1 MSFPIDDV
9 SKRLCILKYFLVF
22 LLLHIM
28 FLENF
33 AKPYKGAELRTNQV
47 FQYGRFE
54 VRMKSAPGSGLLS
67 SFFTYHDTPN
77 VPAQWNEIDIEILG
91 RYTNQVQ
98 FNIITQGQVNHVVT
112 KTVSYNPHQAFH
124 VYTIEWTPDYLS
136 WNVDGFEIYREI
148 GNHVQQ
154 LIYAQKNMMNIWP
167 PDNPGW
173 VGPFD
178 PNILPVYAFYDWVK
192 YYQYT
197 PGVGDNFTLQWTDN
211 FDSWNTTRWSKGTH
225 TWTGNLCDFIPENA
239 VFQDGYLVIC
249 LTDDVNIGYSGATIP
264 DEDIDAPYLVWART
278 FPNAVYVFFSEP
290 IDPASAQDP
299 SNYFLPPLNVNLA
312 TLLPDNRTVKL
323 DVPNLNLNQSY
334 NLIAS
339 GINDLAQPP
348 NTMSTQVILTKQ
360 TNQLP
365 ININVAGDAW
375 QNYVAD
381 QVWTEEREHGS
392 VGGTNISHSDTLQF
406 GNTNEDEV
414 YRTELRN
421 LDFYEIRLP
430 QGQYNITLMFAE
442 TQYNS
447 ASGRIFDVFAEGQLI
462 IDDLNIYVEAGLQKF
477 TAVEKTIN
485 NIDVMD
491 GILELYF
498 EGFIGEPV
506 LSGVRIEEVS
516 TGIKQG
522 RVYPKDFNFSVYPN
536 PFNASFHVE
545 YTLGNPSQVE
555 IVLYNIQGQFVRKIY
570 SGFQPAGNHNSY
582 YKMDGLGTGVYFLV
596 ARFDNVTRE
605 VLKAIYLK

>member
-1 MSFPIDDV
+1 MFFQNGDP
-9 SKRLCILKYFLVF
+9 SKIWYMHKYFLVF
-22 LLLHIM
+22 LFFQIL
-28 FLENF
+28 FLESF

-54 VRMKSAPGSGLLS
+54 VRMKSAPGTGLLS

-91 RYTNQVQ
+91 RYANQIQ
-98 FNIITQGQVNHVVT
+98 FNIITQGQVNHVVAEPI
-112 KTVSYNPHQAFH
+112 SFNPHQAFH
-124 VYTIEWTPDYLS
+124 VYAIEWTPDYVS
-136 WNVDGFEIYREI
+136 WNIDGFEIYREI

-154 LIYAQKNMMNIWP
+154 LIYVQKNMMNIWP
-167 PDNPGW
+167 PDNSGW

-211 FDSWNTTRWSKGTH
+211 FESWNTSRWSKGTH

-239 VFQDGYLVIC
+239 VFQDGYLVLC
-249 LTDDVNIGYSGATIP
+249 LTDDVNIGYSGASIS
-264 DEDIDAPYLVWART
+264 DDDIDAPYLVWART
-278 FPNAVYVFFSEP
+278 FPNFVYVFFSEP
-290 IDPASAQDP
+290 IDPASAQNP
-299 SNYFLPPLNVNLA
+299 GNYVLPTLNVNQA
-312 TLLPDNRTVKL
+312 SLLPDGRTVIL
-323 DVPNLNLNQSY
+323 GVPNLNLNQSY

-360 TNQLP
+360 TDQFP

-375 QNYVAD
+375 QNYLAD

-392 VGGTNISHSDTLQF
+392 VGGTNISHPDTLQF
-406 GNTNEDEV
+406 GNTNADEV
-414 YRTELRN
+414 YRSELRN
-421 LDFYEIRLP
+421 LNFYEIRLP

-447 ASGRIFDVFAEGQLI
+447 ASGRIFDVFAEGQLA

-485 NIDVMD
+485 IVDVAD

-498 EGFIGEPV
+498 EGNIGEPV

-516 TGIKQG
+516 TGIQQEHG
-522 RVYPKDFNFSVYPN
+522 YPKDFNFSVYPN
-536 PFNASFHVE
+536 PFNASFHFE
-545 YTLGNPSQVE
+545 YKLSNPSQVE
-555 IVLYNIQGQFVRKIY
+555 IELYNVQGQLVRKIF
-570 SGFQPAGNHNSY
+570 SGFQPTGNHSSY
-582 YKMDGLGTGVYFLV
+582 YKMDGLSTGLYFLV
-596 ARFDNVTRE
+596 LRSDYVTRE